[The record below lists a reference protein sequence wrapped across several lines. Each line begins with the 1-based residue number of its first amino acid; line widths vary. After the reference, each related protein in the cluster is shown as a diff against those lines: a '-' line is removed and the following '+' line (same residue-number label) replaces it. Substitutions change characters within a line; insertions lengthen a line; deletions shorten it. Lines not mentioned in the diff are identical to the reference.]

1 MNITPKLRKIIYD
14 LFDEV
19 VKGTDKYITDSS
31 MWLIFTD
38 ERRWILEFTNLKTL
52 WFNYNIFQTQMSFL
66 SMDCINHKEIIKEWF
81 ESRFLEEEINHVT
94 DISNVPYLIIDRVV
108 RNGVKETDGDSSPL
122 VDIVEETIENGVKET
137 IENRLYRTASVMT
150 TIQNGVKDTPQP
162 CIQHS
167 RSVEDAIQ
175 NGVKEVEKG
184 SWFNVM
190 CAEDVIQNGVKNTEL
205 HKGVRLFAIRDA
217 MENGVK
223 EVKENYLGHID
234 CKETCAT
241 SFEFSSRV
249 DNVLENG
256 VKEIKT
262 DLKNP
267 QSYHHK
273 WTIDDI
279 VENGVKEI
287 KELPDKSG
295 EYRGFSDYYFR
306 QENRTKPFDLYIDE
320 AIKNGVKN

>member
-38 ERRWILEFTNLKTL
+38 ERRWVLEFTNSKTL

-66 SMDCINHKEIIKEWF
+66 SMNCIDHKEIIKEWF

-94 DISNVPYLIIDRVV
+94 DTSNVPYSIVKNVI
-108 RNGVKETDGDSSPL
+108 RNGVKFTQRDDFKFKCEID
-122 VDIVEETIENGVKET
+122 E
-137 IENRLYRTASVMT
+137 A
-150 TIQNGVKDTPQP
+150 IQNGVKDTPQP

-175 NGVKEVEKG
+175 NGVREINHVDVMKF
-184 SWFNVM
+184 FNNKM
-190 CAEDVIQNGVKNTEL
+190 EDTIQNGVKSTEL

-249 DNVLENG
+249 DNALENG
-256 VKEIKT
+256 VKEIET
-262 DLKNP
+262 DFKNP

-295 EYRGFSDYYFR
+295 EYRGYGDYYHR
-306 QENRTKPFDLYIDE
+306 QKDRTKPHTNYVDE
-320 AIKNGVKN
+320 VIKEGTKY